1 MTTATR
7 PLLLLATVAAI
18 SAGCGG
24 ASGNV
29 AAPTTS
35 TDAKSTSAQSSAATL
50 KAAVK
55 TAIHA
60 NVQLSSY
67 VLWHNSVPAWATR
80 STRGPAL
87 NALRSAA
94 ATRRKQGIQIK
105 NLSGG
110 YTITSITLAP
120 SYATATAV
128 VRSHQ
133 RVAPYKSGRRLGK
146 AISASD
152 HARIQLHRLA
162 NTQRFIVWRVSTI
175 Q

>member
-7 PLLLLATVAAI
+7 PLLILVTVAALN
-18 SAGCGG
+18 AGCGG
-24 ASGNV
+24 ASGNG
-29 AAPTTS
+29 AATTTS
-35 TDAKSTSAQSSAATL
+35 TDTKTTAAQTSAATL
-50 KAAVK
+50 KAAVR

-67 VLWHNSVPAWATR
+67 VLWHNRIPAWATR

-87 NALRSAA
+87 EALRSASA
-94 ATRRKQGIQIK
+94 NRRKQGIQIK
-105 NLSGG
+105 NLSGS
-110 YTITSITLAP
+110 YTVASITLAP
-120 SYATATAV
+120 SYASAIAI

-152 HARIQLHRLA
+152 HARIQLHRIA
-162 NTQRFIVWRVSTI
+162 NTQRFIVWRVATI